1 MMPRRPA
8 SVTQADISRAIRAA
22 KESGAGEVTID
33 ATGTIHIALR
43 TVPPRDESSA
53 EPPGPAPL
61 PDDVSQFKRLATP
74 RRDRL
79 KRTKSG

>member
-1 MMPRRPA
+1 MPRRPA

-33 ATGTIHIALR
+33 ASGTIRIALTTTPAR
-43 TVPPRDESSA
+43 DDTFAGPPKA
-53 EPPGPAPL
+53 APL
-61 PDDVSQFKRLATP
+61 PDDVSHIKRLATP
-74 RRDRL
+74 RPDRL